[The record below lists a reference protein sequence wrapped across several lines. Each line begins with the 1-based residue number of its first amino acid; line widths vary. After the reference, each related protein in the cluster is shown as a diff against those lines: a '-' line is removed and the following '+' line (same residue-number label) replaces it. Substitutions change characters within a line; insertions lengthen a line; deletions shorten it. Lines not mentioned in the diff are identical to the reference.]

1 MEQLLVASI
10 VEVWVVVPGEA
21 RGAAPGVRV
30 LGDLRTVDIMGHSS
44 AESPSNLSLGLLHV
58 LSAGDLL
65 LLLLSVLRH
74 VQLVGGAVL
83 PAAAGAR
90 LMVVKSE
97 GCCYCTVLYCTGAGL
112 LVQCQE

>member
-1 MEQLLVASI
+1 MPWLVVAVMVMEQLLVASI

-30 LGDLRTVDIMGHSS
+30 LVDLRTVDIMRDS
-44 AESPSNLSLGLLHV
+44 SPSTAHLHLGLHGV
-58 LSAGDLL
+58 SAGDL

-83 PAAAGAR
+83 PTAAGAR
-90 LMVVKSE
+90 LLVVKSE
-97 GCCYCTVLYCTGAGL
+97 GGL
-112 LVQCQE
+112 